1 MCKFPSF
8 ECLSNHWKSKIVVQ
22 ALPLFEKATEI
33 VTGMYFDPVEY
44 LPRYMEHWLER
55 RELEGSPLATGF
67 YKVKFKVIKG
77 DSWTIKQTTVYFCL
91 LFQYSLVSVCIIYSS
106 LV

>member
-22 ALPLFEKATEI
+22 ALPLFEKDTEI

-44 LPRYMEHWLER
+44 LPRYMERWLER
-55 RELEGSPLATGF
+55 RELEGKPLASGF
-67 YKVKFKVIKG
+67 YKVKFKVIKRETM
-77 DSWTIKQTTVYFCL
+77 SLRRL
-91 LFQYSLVSVCIIYSS
+91 LDYKPD
-106 LV
+106 